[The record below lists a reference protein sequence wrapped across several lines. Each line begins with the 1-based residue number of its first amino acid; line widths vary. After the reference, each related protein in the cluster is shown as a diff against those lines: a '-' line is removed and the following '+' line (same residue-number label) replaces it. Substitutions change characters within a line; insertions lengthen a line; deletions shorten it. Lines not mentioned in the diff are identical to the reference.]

1 MCRHQQAGLGERDGE
16 EKLSSSAAA
25 GAAAAAGGGSVSA
38 ARSMK
43 WEEVEAG
50 GDIHPAMIHFSQKPI
65 SDNLPQ
71 SSLISLPLT
80 MLIFKFATIF

>member
-1 MCRHQQAGLGERDGE
+1 MCRHQQAELGERDGE
-16 EKLSSSAAA
+16 EELSSSAAA
-25 GAAAAAGGGSVSA
+25 AAAAGESVSA

-65 SDNLPQ
+65 SDNLLQ
-71 SSLISLPLT
+71 SCLISLPLT
-80 MLIFKFATIF
+80 MLNFKFTTIF